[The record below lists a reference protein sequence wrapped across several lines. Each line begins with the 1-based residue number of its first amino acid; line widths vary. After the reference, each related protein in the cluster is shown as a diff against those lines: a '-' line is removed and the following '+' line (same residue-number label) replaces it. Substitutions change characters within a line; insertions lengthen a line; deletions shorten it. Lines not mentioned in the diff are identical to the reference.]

1 MNLLKKSTLFVLL
14 LASACGSNS
23 SSSPDREISNEPDME
38 TSNQVC
44 SDFDESSCSQQ
55 PECIPI
61 MGKAYNESNTCLEAE
76 SFVICWE
83 EDDTICG
90 DSIAA
95 AIESPS
101 GDCWFQ
107 DSICKPSS
115 WAQATDDKSV
125 CADAYANTT
134 VCP

>member
-1 MNLLKKSTLFVLL
+1 MNMLKKSTLFMLL
-14 LASACGSNS
+14 IASACGSNS
-23 SSSPDREISNEPDME
+23 SSSPDMEMSNNPDM

-44 SDFDESSCSQQ
+44 SDFDESSCAQQ
-55 PECIPI
+55 PGCIPI
-61 MGKAYNESNTCLEAE
+61 IGKAYNESNMCLEAE

-90 DSIAA
+90 HAIAA

-101 GDCWFQ
+101 GVCWLQ
-107 DSICKPSS
+107 DSVCKPSS

-125 CADAYANTT
+125 CADAYVNTT